1 MNKKYLVLLTG
12 LLLGSSA
19 SHAAQMI
26 TQQQVKHYKLSKVG
40 SFSIEQDGF
49 QMPSDLQEIVSKRVD
64 EKGGKY
70 YVITS
75 VKETEGGLS
84 GTVTAYK

>member
-1 MNKKYLVLLTG
+1 MNKITFSLFTG

-19 SHAAQMI
+19 LHAAQMI
-26 TQQQVKHYKLSKVG
+26 TEEQVKHYKLSKIG
-40 SFSIEQDGF
+40 SFAVEPNGF
-49 QMPSDLQEIVSKRVD
+49 QMPSDLQDAVSKRVD